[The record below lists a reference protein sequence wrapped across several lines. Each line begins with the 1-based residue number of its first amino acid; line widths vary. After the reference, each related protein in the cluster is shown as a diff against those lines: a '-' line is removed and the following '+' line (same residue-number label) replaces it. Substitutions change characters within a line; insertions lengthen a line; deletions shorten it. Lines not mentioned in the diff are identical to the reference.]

1 MGLGESAANG
11 FPPVR
16 QQELWRG
23 SCCRPR
29 KTLRHPDTPEEKSSL
44 SLQDKR
50 YSKSCVRIIQ
60 DITTIPIH
68 FSAKNNAQ
76 AHNMT
81 VLRISSY
88 HAGKISDYSEKQLH
102 KMSFYLENVIICG
115 ENERAAQE
123 GSGIR
128 GRDGGFCG
136 RKNGVMSKFSPAQP
150 GLARKTS
157 Q

>member
-1 MGLGESAANG
+1 
-11 FPPVR
+11 
-16 QQELWRG
+16 
-23 SCCRPR
+23 
-29 KTLRHPDTPEEKSSL
+29 
-44 SLQDKR
+44 
-50 YSKSCVRIIQ
+50 
-60 DITTIPIH
+60 
-68 FSAKNNAQ
+68 
-76 AHNMT
+76 MT